1 MKVIGITGGVGAG
14 KSAIL
19 EYLKECT
26 SCEIIRADDVANEI
40 KEKGTPV
47 YERIVAVLGD
57 GVLGANGEIDREM
70 MALAIFGDKIKKQKV
85 EAIIFPEVKRE
96 ILARI
101 SKARANGNIDYV
113 FIEAALLIEE
123 GYRAIC
129 SEIWY
134 VYASVATRTKRLHEN
149 RGYTFE
155 KIESIIDTQLKEK
168 EFRENSDREI
178 NNNEGFEVAKACIDS
193 FIGKE

>member
-1 MKVIGITGGVGAG
+1 MQVIGITGGVGAG

-19 EYLKECT
+19 EYLSKVT
-26 SCEIIRADDVANEI
+26 KCEIIRADDVANEI
-40 KEKGTPV
+40 KEKGNPV
-47 YERIVAVLGD
+47 YERVIAVLGED
-57 GVLGANGEIDREM
+57 IVGADGEIDRNM
-70 MALAIFGDKIKKQKV
+70 MSVAIFGDKSKKRKV

-101 SKARANGNIDYV
+101 SRARASGTVDYV

-123 GYRAIC
+123 GYQAVC
-129 SEIWY
+129 NEIWY
-134 VYASVATRTKRLHEN
+134 VYASVATRTRRLHET

-168 EFRENSDREI
+168 EFRENCDREI
-178 NNNEGFEVAKACIDS
+178 NNNEDFEEAKACIDRI
-193 FIGKE
+193 IGKE